1 MAYPMQSD
9 YPPPA
14 PYPSS
19 SGYPEQQPSAPYP
32 TDAAKNPEAQGYP
45 PAPYTQQPGYPAA
58 QYPPQHDPSAP
69 PPPYYAAQQQHTAYP
84 QQQPQQPYGQQA
96 SSNVTVVQHQ
106 PQPVVYQPR
115 INNSAGQGA
124 MMFALVLTFFALF
137 SGCFWALVCTIP
149 ALLLANS
156 ATSSARRGQLE
167 SAQSNEKISIGCS
180 IAAIVFG
187 VVGTLAIVGGVMAWY
202 FTLFFRF

>member
-1 MAYPMQSD
+1 MHSN
-9 YPPPA
+9 
-14 PYPSS
+14 SS
-19 SGYPEQQPSAPYP
+19 RNY
-32 TDAAKNPEAQGYP
+32 
-45 PAPYTQQPGYPAA
+45 PYT
-58 QYPPQHDPSAP
+58 
-69 PPPYYAAQQQHTAYP
+69 HTHTHTQAYP

-156 ATSSARRGQLE
+156 VR
-167 SAQSNEKISIGCS
+167 
-180 IAAIVFG
+180 
-187 VVGTLAIVGGVMAWY
+187 
-202 FTLFFRF
+202 